1 MKHDSLVYRVLKA
14 KYFPKCD
21 FINASMVN
29 NLSFTWRSILA
40 AQNLVRFGM
49 RWRIR
54 NGVQVNVWG
63 DKWLS
68 TPTTFQVSL
77 PRLFLHADTW
87 VCELINKEEAT
98 WKNKVLDALFLPHE
112 VEVIKSIPLSSWFP
126 SDIQIWAHN
135 SNGVF
140 SV

>member
-1 MKHDSLVYRVLKA
+1 
-14 KYFPKCD
+14 
-21 FINASMVN
+21 
-29 NLSFTWRSILA
+29 
-40 AQNLVRFGM
+40 M
-49 RWRIR
+49 RWRIG

-77 PRLFLHADTW
+77 PRLFLHADTR

-98 WKNKVLDALFLPHE
+98 WKNKVLDALFFPHE
-112 VEVIKSIPLSSWFP
+112 AKVIKSIPFSSWFP
-126 SDIQIWAHN
+126 FDIQIWALN